1 MAARYFTFLISKS
14 ATPNLSINA
23 QLFQQPREVLV
34 LLTQQQVSLLIE
46 DLDYIL
52 PRTRCN
58 TMPLTKSH
66 IVRDAWRDGDI
77 LLDLVDGM
85 PDSDARYLSVPL
97 EKLRSLIASRQR
109 GSLGSSQEQEADSL
123 PTLFAE

>member
-1 MAARYFTFLISKS
+1 MAARYFTFLISNSGALKLP
-14 ATPNLSINA
+14 ANA
-23 QLFQQPREVLV
+23 QLFQQSQEVLV

-46 DLDYIL
+46 DLDYII

-66 IVRDAWRDGDI
+66 IIRDVWRDGDI

-97 EKLRSLIASRQR
+97 EKLRSLIARRQR
-109 GSLGSSQEQEADSL
+109 GSVGSSLEQKADSL
-123 PTLFAE
+123 PSLFAE

>member
-14 ATPNLSINA
+14 ETPKLPANA

-52 PRTRCN
+52 PRTCCN

-97 EKLRSLIASRQR
+97 EKLRALIASRQR
-109 GSLGSSQEQEADSL
+109 GSGGSSQEQEADSL

>member
-14 ATPNLSINA
+14 VTPKLPANA

-34 LLTQQQVSLLIE
+34 LLTQQQVSLLLE
-46 DLDYIL
+46 DLDYII
-52 PRTRCN
+52 PRTRCD

-77 LLDLVDGM
+77 LLDLVEGM
-85 PDSDARYLSVPL
+85 PDSDARFLSVPL
-97 EKLRSLIASRQR
+97 EKLRALITRRQR
-109 GSLGSSQEQEADSL
+109 GSGGTSHELEPDSV
-123 PTLFAE
+123 PSLFGE

>member
-1 MAARYFTFLISKS
+1 M
-14 ATPNLSINA
+14 
-23 QLFQQPREVLV
+23 
-34 LLTQQQVSLLIE
+34 LLTQQQVSLLLE

-77 LLDLVDGM
+77 LLDLVEGM

-97 EKLRSLIASRQR
+97 EKLRSLITQRQR
-109 GSLGSSQEQEADSL
+109 GVQGSSSENEADCLPSL
-123 PTLFAE
+123 FGE

>member
-1 MAARYFTFLISKS
+1 MAARYFTFLISNFELR
-14 ATPNLSINA
+14 NLSTNA

-46 DLDYIL
+46 DLDYII

-58 TMPLTKSH
+58 TMHLTKSF
-66 IVRDAWRDGDI
+66 IVRDIWRDGDI

-85 PDSDARYLSVPL
+85 ADSDARYLSVPL
-97 EKLRSLIASRQR
+97 EKLRGLIAQRQR
-109 GSLGSSQEQEADSL
+109 GVQGSSPENEADCMPSL
-123 PTLFAE
+123 FG

>member
-1 MAARYFTFLISKS
+1 
-14 ATPNLSINA
+14 
-23 QLFQQPREVLV
+23 VLV

-46 DLDYIL
+46 DLDYII

-66 IVRDAWRDGDI
+66 ILRDAWRDGDI

-85 PDSDARYLSVPL
+85 ADAEARFLSVPL
-97 EKLRSLIASRQR
+97 EKLRALIARRQR
-109 GSLGSSQEQEADSL
+109 GSVGSSLEQEADSL
-123 PTLFAE
+123 PSLFAE

>member
-14 ATPNLSINA
+14 VTSKLTANA

-34 LLTQQQVSLLIE
+34 LLTQQQVSLLLE
-46 DLDYIL
+46 DLDYII
-52 PRTRCN
+52 PRTRCD

-77 LLDLVDGM
+77 LLDLVEGM
-85 PDSDARYLSVPL
+85 PDSDARFLSVPL
-97 EKLRSLIASRQR
+97 EKLRALITRRQR
-109 GSLGSSQEQEADSL
+109 GSGGSSHEEEADSV
-123 PTLFAE
+123 PSLFEE

>member
-1 MAARYFTFLISKS
+1 MAARYFTFLISNS
-14 ATPNLSINA
+14 GAPRVCVNA
-23 QLFQQPREVLV
+23 QIFQQPREVLV
-34 LLTQQQVSLLIE
+34 LLTPQQVSLLIE
-46 DLDYIL
+46 DLDYII
-52 PRTRCN
+52 PRTFCN

-66 IVRDAWRDGDI
+66 ITRDVWRDGDI

-109 GSLGSSQEQEADSL
+109 GSVGSSQEQEADSL
-123 PTLFAE
+123 PSLFAE

>member
-1 MAARYFTFLISKS
+1 MAARYFTFLISNSGTPRLS
-14 ATPNLSINA
+14 ANA

-34 LLTQQQVSLLIE
+34 LLTQKQVSLLIE
-46 DLDYIL
+46 DLYYII

-66 IVRDAWRDGDI
+66 IVRDAGRDGDI

-97 EKLRSLIASRQR
+97 EKLRGLIAQRQR
-109 GSLGSSQEQEADSL
+109 GAQGSSPENEADSL
-123 PTLFAE
+123 PSLFSE

>member
-1 MAARYFTFLISKS
+1 MAARYFTFLISNFELR
-14 ATPNLSINA
+14 NLSTNA

-46 DLDYIL
+46 DLDYII
-52 PRTRCN
+52 PRTSCN
-58 TMPLTKSH
+58 TMHLTKSF
-66 IVRDAWRDGDI
+66 IVRDIWRDGDI

-97 EKLRSLIASRQR
+97 EKLRSLIARRQR
-109 GSLGSSQEQEADSL
+109 GSGGSSIEQEADSL
-123 PTLFAE
+123 PSLFAE

>member
-1 MAARYFTFLISKS
+1 M
-14 ATPNLSINA
+14 
-23 QLFQQPREVLV
+23 

-46 DLDYIL
+46 DLDYII

-66 IVRDAWRDGDI
+66 IVRDVWRDGDI

-85 PDSDARYLSVPL
+85 PDSDACYLSVPL
-97 EKLRSLIASRQR
+97 ENLRTLIARRQR
-109 GSLGSSQEQEADSL
+109 GSAGSSLEQEANSL
-123 PTLFAE
+123 PSLFAE

>member
-1 MAARYFTFLISKS
+1 MAARYFTFLISNFELR
-14 ATPNLSINA
+14 NLSTNA

-46 DLDYIL
+46 DLDYII

-58 TMPLTKSH
+58 TMHLTKSF
-66 IVRDAWRDGDI
+66 IVRDIWRDGDI

-97 EKLRSLIASRQR
+97 EKLRSLIARRQR
-109 GSLGSSQEQEADSL
+109 GSGGSSLEQEADSL
-123 PTLFAE
+123 PSLFAE

>member
-1 MAARYFTFLISKS
+1 M
-14 ATPNLSINA
+14 
-23 QLFQQPREVLV
+23 

-97 EKLRSLIASRQR
+97 EKLRALIASRQR
-109 GSLGSSQEQEADSL
+109 GSVGSSQEQEADSL
-123 PTLFAE
+123 PSLFVE

>member
-1 MAARYFTFLISKS
+1 MAARYFTFLISNFELR
-14 ATPNLSINA
+14 NLSTNA

-46 DLDYIL
+46 DLDYII

-58 TMPLTKSH
+58 TMHLTKSF
-66 IVRDAWRDGDI
+66 IVRDIWRDGDI

-97 EKLRSLIASRQR
+97 EKLRSLIARRQR
-109 GSLGSSQEQEADSL
+109 GSGGSSPEQEADSL
-123 PTLFAE
+123 PSLFAE

>member
-1 MAARYFTFLISKS
+1 MAARYFTFLISNFELR
-14 ATPNLSINA
+14 NLSTDA

-46 DLDYIL
+46 DLDYII

-58 TMPLTKSH
+58 TMHLTKSF
-66 IVRDAWRDGDI
+66 IVRDIWRDGDI

-97 EKLRSLIASRQR
+97 EKLRSLIARRQR
-109 GSLGSSQEQEADSL
+109 GSGGSSLEQEADSL
-123 PTLFAE
+123 PSLFAE

>member
-1 MAARYFTFLISKS
+1 MAARYFTFLISNFELR
-14 ATPNLSINA
+14 NLSTNA

-46 DLDYIL
+46 DLDYII

-58 TMPLTKSH
+58 TMHLTKSF
-66 IVRDAWRDGDI
+66 IVRDIWRDGDI

-97 EKLRSLIASRQR
+97 EKLRALIARRQR
-109 GSLGSSQEQEADSL
+109 GSVGSSQEQEADSL
-123 PTLFAE
+123 P

>member
-1 MAARYFTFLISKS
+1 MAARYFTFLISNSRTPKLS
-14 ATPNLSINA
+14 ANA

-97 EKLRSLIASRQR
+97 EKLRALIASRQR
-109 GSLGSSQEQEADSL
+109 GSVGSSQEQEADSL
-123 PTLFAE
+123 PSLFVE

>member
-1 MAARYFTFLISKS
+1 MAARYFTFLISNSGTPRLS
-14 ATPNLSINA
+14 ANA

-34 LLTQQQVSLLIE
+34 LLTQKQVSLLIE
-46 DLDYIL
+46 DLDYII

-66 IVRDAWRDGDI
+66 IVRDAGRDGDI

-85 PDSDARYLSVPL
+85 PDSDARFLSVPL
-97 EKLRSLIASRQR
+97 EKLRTLIARRQR
-109 GSLGSSQEQEADSL
+109 GSVGSSLEQSADSL
-123 PTLFAE
+123 PSLFAE

>member
-14 ATPNLSINA
+14 ETPKLPANA

-109 GSLGSSQEQEADSL
+109 GSVGSSQEQEADSL

>member
-1 MAARYFTFLISKS
+1 MAARYFTFLISNFELR
-14 ATPNLSINA
+14 NLSTNA

-66 IVRDAWRDGDI
+66 IVRDASRDGDI

-85 PDSDARYLSVPL
+85 PDSDARYLSIPL

-109 GSLGSSQEQEADSL
+109 GSAGSSHEREVESL
-123 PTLFAE
+123 PSLFGE

>member
-14 ATPNLSINA
+14 ETPNLSANA

-109 GSLGSSQEQEADSL
+109 GSVGSSHEQEADSL
-123 PTLFAE
+123 PSLFAE

>member
-1 MAARYFTFLISKS
+1 MAARYFTFLISNHGTPKLS
-14 ATPNLSINA
+14 ANG
-23 QLFQQPREVLV
+23 QLFQPPQEVLV

-46 DLDYIL
+46 DLDFII
-52 PRTRCN
+52 PRTSCN

-85 PDSDARYLSVPL
+85 PDSEARYLSVSL
-97 EKLRSLIASRQR
+97 EKLRAMITRRHR
-109 GSLGSSQEQEADSL
+109 GSVGSSQEQEADSL
-123 PTLFAE
+123 PSLFAE